1 MKKMVLA
8 IMAMALMSASFAAEA
23 RGRQPCSGK
32 KGGVS
37 HCSGDK
43 FVCKLYVVK
52 EGVKYVFHQAIYR
65 KPDNQLCVTAK
76 VVTVV
81 TINGKLTVNFELFDR
96 LVEQT
101 NA

>member
-43 FVCKLYVVK
+43 FVCKD
-52 EGVKYVFHQAIYR
+52 G
-65 KPDNQLCVTAK
+65 
-76 VVTVV
+76 
-81 TINGKLTVNFELFDR
+81 TISKSKRSCSGKRFSK
-96 LVEQT
+96 
-101 NA
+101 